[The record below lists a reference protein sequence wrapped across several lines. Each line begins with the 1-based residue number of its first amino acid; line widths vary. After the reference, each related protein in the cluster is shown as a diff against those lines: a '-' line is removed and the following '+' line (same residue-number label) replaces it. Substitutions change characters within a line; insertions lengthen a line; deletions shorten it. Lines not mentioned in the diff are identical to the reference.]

1 VLTTLACF
9 RVHSVRCKVMVL
21 LWCEKFEILPMVF
34 RILRE
39 VLFTGGNV
47 ALDWAE
53 LGTLLET

>member
-1 VLTTLACF
+1 VVLRDA
-9 RVHSVRCKVMVL
+9 RE
-21 LWCEKFEILPMVF
+21 EKPMVF